1 MGVMHLHRLLSC
13 LIRSERGARSGSH
26 HCRAALVIS
35 HVMYQTM
42 RIHGI
47 AGTALGT
54 GLQRLVA
61 LVGEVE
67 GGRITLAALHME
79 HPLLGLT
86 ALQQQVQSHYLRA
99 ALPELVK
106 LVGSA
111 SVLGGAQ
118 LSHGHDVA
126 SESWPEPKVDAHG
139 LQLCGSTV
147 LILETDWG
155 STHLLHGEHGT
166 LLQQCPA

>member
-1 MGVMHLHRLLSC
+1 MPQESLKGNTAH
-13 LIRSERGARSGSH
+13 
-26 HCRAALVIS
+26 
-35 HVMYQTM
+35 Y
-42 RIHGI
+42 IHGMCVAA

-111 SVLGGAQ
+111 NVLGRAATALAQ
-118 LSHGHDVA
+118 ELITMGWITMWRLRQAQTAWGV
-126 SESWPEPKVDAHG
+126 KGHG
-139 LQLCGSTV
+139 LHPYGN
-147 LILETDWG
+147 
-155 STHLLHGEHGT
+155 T
-166 LLQQCPA
+166 LFDK

>member
-1 MGVMHLHRLLSC
+1 MQETSSDIASAPVMLQCAFL
-13 LIRSERGARSGSH
+13 
-26 HCRAALVIS
+26 
-35 HVMYQTM
+35 
-42 RIHGI
+42 I

-67 GGRITLAALHME
+67 GGRITLAPLHME
-79 HPLLGLT
+79 HPLLGMT

-111 SVLGGAQ
+111 NVLGEAQ
-118 LSHGHDVA
+118 LSYLLFCCTMLRSFRFCTCSALLWCVGRD
-126 SESWPEPKVDAHG
+126 
-139 LQLCGSTV
+139 TV
-147 LILETDWG
+147 GGPFT
-155 STHLLHGEHGT
+155 S
-166 LLQQCPA
+166 

>member
-1 MGVMHLHRLLSC
+1 ML
-13 LIRSERGARSGSH
+13 
-26 HCRAALVIS
+26 
-35 HVMYQTM
+35 
-42 RIHGI
+42 

-67 GGRITLAALHME
+67 GGRITLAPLHME
-79 HPLLGLT
+79 HPLLGMT

-111 SVLGGAQ
+111 NVLGR
-118 LSHGHDVA
+118 
-126 SESWPEPKVDAHG
+126 
-139 LQLCGSTV
+139 
-147 LILETDWG
+147 
-155 STHLLHGEHGT
+155 T
-166 LLQQCPA
+166 LLRHGFCHGVRVPSLATGYAADAKRTYRT

>member
-1 MGVMHLHRLLSC
+1 MSKLSLYC
-13 LIRSERGARSGSH
+13 I
-26 HCRAALVIS
+26 AALVIHAGKS
-35 HVMYQTM
+35 
-42 RIHGI
+42 

-79 HPLLGLT
+79 HPLLGMT

-111 SVLGGAQ
+111 NVLGRAQ
-118 LSHGHDVA
+118 RL
-126 SESWPEPKVDAHG
+126 P
-139 LQLCGSTV
+139 
-147 LILETDWG
+147 
-155 STHLLHGEHGT
+155 
-166 LLQQCPA
+166 